1 MINELKKPN
10 SIKLN
15 KSPFRR
21 WVESI
26 LMDWDKTQLALSI
39 IILAVLATTPLYIR
53 SPYYMGIVILTV
65 IYALVGVSWNIVAGF
80 AGQLVIAHVLFVA
93 FGAYTTVALY
103 DNYGLSPWVGIVV
116 SGLVAAGVG
125 AIVAFITLRYGLK
138 MDYFALFTIAL
149 VTAMRAVFLK
159 WDFVKGA
166 MGIGVSLQDPSISKM
181 IFTTKEPYLY
191 IGLILLLIGLVLQFL
206 IYRSKMGKYFLAIRE
221 DDAAAAA
228 LGVDT
233 SKYKTLALL
242 ISSAMAGVAGGFYVM
257 YITFIEAPTVFS
269 MTLNVEMVLAGPI
282 IGGLGSLLGPLLGAV
297 INKPLA
303 ELFRGLLSFS
313 RDGSS
318 LIVYGSFLILAILFM
333 PHGIA
338 GVLYEPYKKLR
349 ARIIRSEKN

>member
-1 MINELKKPN
+1 MTNELIKPN
-10 SIKLN
+10 GTKMN
-15 KSPFRR
+15 KSPFGR

-26 LMDWDKTQLALSI
+26 LLDWDKTQLALSI
-39 IILAVLATTPLYIR
+39 IILVIIATTPLYIR

-65 IYALVGVSWNIVAGF
+65 LYALVGVSWNIVAGF

-103 DNYGLSPWVGIVV
+103 DNYGLSPWIGIPL
-116 SGLVAAGVG
+116 SGLVSAFIG
-125 AIVAFITLRYGLK
+125 AIIAFITLRYGLK

-149 VTAMRAVFLK
+149 VTAMKAVFLK
-159 WDFVKGA
+159 WDFVGGA

-233 SKYKTLALL
+233 SKYKTYALL
-242 ISSAMAGVAGGFYVM
+242 ISSAMAGVAGGFYIM
-257 YITFIEAPTVFS
+257 YVTFIESGQVFS

-282 IGGLGSLLGPLLGAV
+282 IGGLGSLIGPLLGAIV
-297 INKPLA
+297 NKPLA

-333 PHGIA
+333 PRGIA
-338 GVLYEPYKKLR
+338 GVLHTPYLKLR
-349 ARIIRSEKN
+349 ARIVGEEKK

>member
-1 MINELKKPN
+1 MINELTKPGGA
-10 SIKLN
+10 KLN
-15 KSPFRR
+15 KSPFGR
-21 WVESI
+21 WLGNI
-26 LMDWDKTQLALSI
+26 LIDWDKTQLALSI
-39 IILAVLATTPLYIR
+39 IILAIIATTPLYIK

-65 IYALVGVSWNIVAGF
+65 LYALVGVSWNIVAGF
-80 AGQLVIAHVLFVA
+80 AGQLVIAHILFVA

-103 DNYGLSPWVGIVV
+103 DNFGLSPWIGIPISGMV
-116 SGLVAAGVG
+116 SAMVG

-149 VTAMRAVFLK
+149 VTAMKAVFLK
-159 WDFVKGA
+159 WDFVGGA
-166 MGIGVSLQDPSISKM
+166 KGIGISLKDPTISKM
-181 IFTTKEPYLY
+181 IFVDKEPYLY
-191 IGLILLLIGLVLQFL
+191 IALVLLLIGLILQFI

-242 ISSAMAGVAGGFYVM
+242 ISSAMAGVAGGFYIM
-257 YITFIEAPTVFS
+257 YVTFIESGQVFS

-282 IGGLGSLLGPLLGAV
+282 IGGLGSLIGPLLGAI

-333 PHGIA
+333 PRGIA
-338 GVLYEPYKKLR
+338 GVLHTPYLKLR
-349 ARIIRSEKN
+349 ARIVGEEKK